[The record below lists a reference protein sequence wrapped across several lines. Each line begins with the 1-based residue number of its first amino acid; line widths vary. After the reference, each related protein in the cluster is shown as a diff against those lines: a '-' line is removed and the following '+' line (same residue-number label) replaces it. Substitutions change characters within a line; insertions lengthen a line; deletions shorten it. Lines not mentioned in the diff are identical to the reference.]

1 MNAESI
7 WEILKIFKFTI
18 INVILMKLSTD
29 IYFNEIF
36 HLAKDCGVSQCVIGY
51 KQKKLLK

>member
-36 HLAKDCGVSQCVIGY
+36 HLAKVCGVSQCVIGY
-51 KQKKLLK
+51 KQKKLPK